1 MRVTGVGCCSLL
13 ALADL
18 CVRSTPP
25 GGWGLLLYRVE
36 GLFLRPFIRRVR
48 VIIRVSV
55 SFPYTWVPYF
65 YSACFSSL
73 CAFPLWIRSPSPIPA
88 GSLTCIGLPGVMWC
102 LHCIGVVLYTVGSL
116 SYTCGLLMMCEYI
129 VDRVIAGL
137 SGVWDLFPGSFICQ
151 GESLLQSIWASPSV
165 GSSPIFVLSS
175 LLSYLPLQECGFYS

>member
-1 MRVTGVGCCSLL
+1 MLLRVTGVGCCSLL

-65 YSACFSSL
+65 YSACFSFSL
-73 CAFPLWIRSPSPIPA
+73 CVPFMD
-88 GSLTCIGLPGVMWC
+88 SL
-102 LHCIGVVLYTVGSL
+102 SL
-116 SYTCGLLMMCEYI
+116 SYTCRLSYLYRVLSSIQCDPYTEGVLLLRILFLLYSVGL
-129 VDRVIAGL
+129 
-137 SGVWDLFPGSFICQ
+137 LFPGC
-151 GESLLQSIWASPSV
+151 
-165 GSSPIFVLSS
+165 
-175 LLSYLPLQECGFYS
+175 